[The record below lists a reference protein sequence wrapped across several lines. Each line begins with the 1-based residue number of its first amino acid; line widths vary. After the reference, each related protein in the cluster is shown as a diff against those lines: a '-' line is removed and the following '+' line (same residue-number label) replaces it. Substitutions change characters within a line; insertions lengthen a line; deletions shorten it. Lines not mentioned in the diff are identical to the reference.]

1 MSGRSPRAPAERA
14 TSNVTP
20 SAEPAELEPGKLYAI
35 HLPGPGRKG
44 AQFAALVF
52 G

>member
-35 HLPGPGRKG
+35 HLPGR
-44 AQFAALVF
+44 ALAAREPNSQR
-52 G
+52 